1 MIKISQACE
10 PIMACDRHWRGLR
23 GSLTFLLVF
32 LAPFNLIQLH
42 FQAFWIHGESSTHG
56 MIIRREYKHFR

>member
-32 LAPFNLIQLH
+32 LAPFEFDPAPL
-42 FQAFWIHGESSTHG
+42 SS
-56 MIIRREYKHFR
+56 ILDSR